1 MRWPWTR
8 KDAADEA
15 DWSWPDTGNAVQ
27 ASTETRFVG
36 PGAYYDGSNFV
47 DGVSGQVD
55 TIENLDYWTLRQ
67 RSAAMFYGNLYA
79 RGIISRMVTDI
90 INAGLSP
97 ESTPEEEIL
106 GLPEDSLAD
115 WAETVE
121 KRWGLYGQ
129 SKEIVDYK
137 GTREEGELQG
147 QIYTESLI
155 CGDCLV
161 IARIDDDTD
170 LPKIQIVNG
179 DRIQTP
185 FEFGMD
191 ENVIDGV
198 RVDADG
204 KHVGYYVKNGTVDI
218 LNETFV
224 YVPAVGKSGRRVSW
238 MVYGPVKREDGI
250 RGEPLLGVA
259 IQPLKDISDYRGST
273 QLKAKLNA
281 MIAMFIK
288 RTNPVKTMPISAGA
302 VRKESITG
310 DSTGA
315 TAAVQLNK
323 LEPGIVMQALEPG
336 EEPYAYSTNGTDES
350 FGAFEASI
358 MVGVA
363 WGLQI
368 PPEILL
374 MSFNKNYSASQA
386 AKNKWNTYLA
396 KERPRFASAHCKN
409 HFEEWFTSSVLAG
422 KIQAP
427 GYLETLADMSRYD
440 ERRAWLVT
448 EWYGQIEPTVDPV
461 KHVTSSKMAV
471 AEGYSTRTREARQ
484 FNGSKFSHNVRR
496 VAKENAQLAEA
507 MRPMLELQNE
517 FGQGAVQALLDQ
529 GPKLLASQLFTSDDE
544 DDREIES

>member
-8 KDAADEA
+8 KEAENEA
-15 DWSWPDTGNAVQ
+15 DWSWPDTGNAVH
-27 ASTETRFVG
+27 ASTDTRFVG

-106 GLPEDSLAD
+106 GLPEDSLAN

-121 KRWGLYGQ
+121 KRWNLYGQ
-129 SKEIVDYK
+129 SKKIVDYK

-161 IARIDDDTD
+161 INRIDEDTD

-185 FEFGMD
+185 FEFGLD

-259 IQPLKDISDYRGST
+259 IQPLKDISDYRGNT
-273 QLKAKLNA
+273 QLKLKLNA
-281 MIAMFIK
+281 SIAMFIK

-302 VRKESITG
+302 VRRESITG

-315 TAAVQLNK
+315 TPAVQLNK

-336 EEPYAYSTNGTDES
+336 EEPYVHSMNGTDES
-350 FGAFEASI
+350 FGSFEAAI

-507 MRPMLELQNE
+507 MRPILELQNE
-517 FGQGAVQALLDQ
+517 FGAGAVQALLDQ
-529 GPKLLASQLFTSDDE
+529 GPKLLASQLFTSDE

>member
-8 KDAADEA
+8 QESSDEA

-36 PGAYYDGSNFV
+36 PGAYYDGSNFI

-121 KRWGLYGQ
+121 KRWNLYGQ

-161 IARIDDDTD
+161 IARIDEDTD

-427 GYLETLADMSRYD
+427 GYLDTLADKRRHD

-529 GPKLLASQLFTSDDE
+529 GPKLLASQLFTSEDE